1 LPIADW
7 IVDFIALAVTLESI
21 GNQQLAIGN
30 LIAVLS
36 KLAVVAHA
44 RAAFCLA
51 NVDSWTSAHT
61 TPP

>member
-30 LIAVLS
+30 LIA
-36 KLAVVAHA
+36 
-44 RAAFCLA
+44 
-51 NVDSWTSAHT
+51 
-61 TPP
+61 